1 MTLKD
6 IWEGN
11 TASKRVTW
19 KNTYAEVNLC
29 QFMGQ
34 QLLVGQMVK
43 GSKFEE
49 QKTRKMRNKYKAR
62 TISEWAQG
70 MKIFVFMW
78 MFTKGFPV
86 KEYLINQVD

>member
-1 MTLKD
+1 
-6 IWEGN
+6 
-11 TASKRVTW
+11 
-19 KNTYAEVNLC
+19 
-29 QFMGQ
+29 MGQ

-70 MKIFVFMW
+70 MKIFVFM
-78 MFTKGFPV
+78 
-86 KEYLINQVD
+86 